1 MKKKKEIE
9 LIIGSIVIGTLIGML
24 FAPKSGEA
32 LRKDLKS
39 KLDEF
44 ITEAKKIDLEEVK
57 KDFLDKLDD
66 LKNDLEDLDKEKV
79 LEIAKEKS
87 EAVKE
92 KSLELLDYAKE
103 KGTPVLEKMADD
115 IRLKAIN
122 VTKDVLKK
130 LENTIKK
137 KSHLQKTA

>member
-1 MKKKKEIE
+1 MENKKKGFGKF
-9 LIIGSIVIGTLIGML
+9 LIGLGVGAGLGML

-32 LRKDLKS
+32 LRKDLKN

-92 KSLELLDYAKE
+92 KYLELLNYAKE

-130 LENTIKK
+130 LEDTK
-137 KSHLQKTA
+137 